1 MAVLSMSF
9 EMGFR
14 DFRNQLVPRQLRLK
28 VRRKSEKSE
37 PEILE
42 ELTRDVVRSDNSQD
56 YYAYD

>member
-1 MAVLSMSF
+1 MSF